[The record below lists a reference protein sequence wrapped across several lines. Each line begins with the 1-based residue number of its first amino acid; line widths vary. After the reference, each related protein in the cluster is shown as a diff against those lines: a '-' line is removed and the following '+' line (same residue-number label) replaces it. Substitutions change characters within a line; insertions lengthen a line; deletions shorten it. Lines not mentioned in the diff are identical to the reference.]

1 MIKVITACTKEI
13 DDIQLAV
20 TEIKSAFDGEN
31 LLKNTVG
38 LLSFHNEFGF
48 SGVVK
53 SVLESL
59 SLAFNFP
66 IVGMTTV
73 NNGVKNAECE
83 PSKDELQLSLLVMT
97 SDDVF
102 FDVSISDKFTED
114 TSDDDISEIFKKCL
128 LNTEFEG
135 INNPNKTK
143 ALFVFTPNYCI
154 AKGGQ
159 IVDIISEILPD
170 VPLFGSSA
178 VDGSPSFFE
187 NSFIVSNNSNISQN
201 DKIFDR
207 VAFIKIYG
215 NVEPKFFSVAISK
228 ERILGNPATITSAQ
242 DNKIY
247 QLNHKPVSDYLN
259 TLGLTDFLIKNGA
272 ISELSLMI
280 KEDETMPSYS
290 RTMLSFNAEDGSLT
304 CGGNVKEN
312 SIVRIGLFERAD
324 MLSVMKK
331 AIKKAVKTAN
341 TDGKDVIFAFS
352 CATRYVIFGAD
363 IFSELEIME
372 NVTGNIPYI
381 MAYSGGEFCPIKKHN
396 GENVNRFNNQTFS
409 VCVM

>member
-13 DDIQLAV
+13 DDINIAV
-20 TEIKSAFDGEN
+20 TEIKSAFDGEK
-31 LLKNTVG
+31 LLQNTVG

-53 SVLESL
+53 NVLESL
-59 SLAFNFP
+59 TVAFNFP
-66 IVGMTTV
+66 IVGMSTV
-73 NNGVKNAECE
+73 NNGVKNTHGEHC
-83 PSKDELQLSLLVMT
+83 KDELQLSLMVMT

-102 FDVSISDKFTED
+102 FDVSITDKFTEN
-114 TSDDDISEIFKKCL
+114 TSDSEISEIFKNCL
-128 LNTEFEG
+128 LKEYNGFDLG
-135 INNPNKTK
+135 QCK
-143 ALFVFTPNYCI
+143 ALFTFTPNYLV

-159 IVDIISEILPD
+159 IVDIISEILPN

-178 VDGSPSFFE
+178 VDDSPSFFE
-187 NSFIVSNNSNISQN
+187 NSFIVSNDSSIPQY

-228 ERILGNPATITSAQ
+228 ERILGSTATITSAR
-242 DNKIY
+242 DNKIFA
-247 QLNHKPVSDYLN
+247 LNNKPVSEYLN
-259 TLGLTDFLIKNGA
+259 TLGLTDFLIRNGA
-272 ISELSLMI
+272 ISELSLML

-290 RTMLSFNAEDGSLT
+290 RTMLNFNAEDGSLT

-324 MLSVMKK
+324 MLSVMEK
-331 AIKKAVKTAN
+331 AIKQAVETVK
-341 TDGKDVIFAFS
+341 TDGKNVIFAFS
-352 CATRYVIFGAD
+352 CATRYVIFGAE

-381 MAYSGGEFCPIKKHN
+381 MAYSGGEFCPIQKLN

-409 VCVM
+409 ICVM